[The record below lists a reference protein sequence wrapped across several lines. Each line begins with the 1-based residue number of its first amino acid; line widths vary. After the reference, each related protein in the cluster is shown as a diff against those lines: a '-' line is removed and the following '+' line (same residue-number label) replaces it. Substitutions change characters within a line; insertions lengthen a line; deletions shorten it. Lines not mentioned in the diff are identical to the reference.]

1 MDDFQIPPHRQAVTV
16 MQFETM
22 RLAFIIW
29 ISIPFIAS
37 CQGDELEKAVELG
50 KESYKV
56 DIEKNCK

>member
-1 MDDFQIPPHRQAVTV
+1 